1 VLAGFTRTKLKL
13 SPALPHMGPPSLIL
27 VKPVVVA
34 CGLLFYPYNIIFKWL
49 GHVQRLHKVY
59 KSPHTLHFTSLIGT
73 EME

>member
-1 VLAGFTRTKLKL
+1 
-13 SPALPHMGPPSLIL
+13 MGPPSLIL

-49 GHVQRLHKVY
+49 GPKKATQKFT
-59 KSPHTLHFTSLIGT
+59 KAHTLHFTSLIGT